1 MKSFS
6 KLYSDFWIN
15 HDNSEVI
22 KLGLDAQLMAL
33 YLQGNSHHNMLG
45 VYYLPLLYTASDLKL
60 SVKKAHAALKKL
72 CDISYCKYDEK
83 TQYVWVCNMALEQI
97 GEDIDIKDNRIKAI
111 QTIWNTLP
119 TKLVFLAEVYHK
131 YQNTFHLA
139 FRFPSSFDSL
149 NSKIDNITSATNLE
163 EIVETNQ
170 NIEIDAGTNNFNL
183 TNIDLN
189 RSISEEPAI
198 DASLNPIPPSS
209 TIEASSMFTSIFEGV
224 SKPLQSPPMVESVYN
239 FCKTNISI
247 APLKVINTASEDCM
261 DAITYSDAPTSTQ
274 NLSDVTIDKNEDT
287 TLPPLNNLRTSFI
300 SHSKDLT
307 SHIEDP
313 LNGLTTPFEAPSKGL
328 QSPSEAHLEPLRS
341 NIEYRSKNTENR
353 NKKEEVEEDLKKKEK
368 KKNIK
373 LNNVPIPN
381 IVVQARP
388 FVEKSPEFNSS
399 FLKPSKKTRWLETT
413 EAIEITETRK
423 ANKTMD
429 TEHQPV
435 VYESHNFPMITT
447 EVSLESNAA
456 AKNTN
461 TEIQV
466 ADSAISVIPATS
478 AVFIA
483 PAIPVFPVDTASAD
497 VIAVIF
503 KYWKIVMQHPRA
515 NLDCKRSS
523 LIRKALRMGYTVQQ
537 LCDAI
542 VGCSITPHNMGE
554 NKQGQRYDGLHIILR
569 DADQIDRFIR
579 NYHRPPKPRSVA
591 QERLLGNVCGVNEW
605 LKNKNKFSKFTEKT
619 ENSFFRSNYA

>member
-1 MKSFS
+1 
-6 KLYSDFWIN
+6 
-15 HDNSEVI
+15 
-22 KLGLDAQLMAL
+22 
-33 YLQGNSHHNMLG
+33 
-45 VYYLPLLYTASDLKL
+45 
-60 SVKKAHAALKKL
+60 
-72 CDISYCKYDEK
+72 
-83 TQYVWVCNMALEQI
+83 
-97 GEDIDIKDNRIKAI
+97 
-111 QTIWNTLP
+111 
-119 TKLVFLAEVYHK
+119 
-131 YQNTFHLA
+131 
-139 FRFPSSFDSL
+139 
-149 NSKIDNITSATNLE
+149 
-163 EIVETNQ
+163 
-170 NIEIDAGTNNFNL
+170 
-183 TNIDLN
+183 
-189 RSISEEPAI
+189 
-198 DASLNPIPPSS
+198 
-209 TIEASSMFTSIFEGV
+209 IFEGV

-247 APLKVINTASEDCM
+247 APLKVSNTVSEDCM

-313 LNGLTTPFEAPSKGL
+313 LNGLTTPFETPSKAL
-328 QSPSEAHLEPLRS
+328 QSPFEASLEPLRS

-605 LKNKNKFSKFTEKT
+605 LKNKNKFSKVTEKT